1 MEFMGFSCAKFV
13 NKAAVGLMML
23 AWSMPASPQGK
34 SRASTASPHEPAQEQ
49 QAQEPQ
55 SQNPPSQSPTAE
67 TPVVQTPAPKT
78 NGSEIQPLPS
88 PTDATAAARQAAPPA
103 SGELLHLTFQQ
114 ALDLAR
120 KNATQFQA
128 TVVNA
133 GVLHEDA
140 KQARNT
146 LLPTV
151 TYNNSALYTQSIP
164 GVETVSTAGKAEPV
178 AAPPVIYIANNAP
191 HEYTS
196 QADIHESIDMSALS
210 NWRRASAA
218 AAVARAQM
226 EIAKRG
232 LVVTV
237 AQTYY
242 KVGAAQHKLETA
254 QLAAGEGDKF
264 FQLTQKLEGGG
275 EVAHA
280 DVIKAELQMRDRRRQ
295 LQEAQLALLNA
306 RLDLAVLIFP
316 NFNDNFEVA
325 DDIHAAAPLPSIE
338 EIQQQGTKDN
348 PDLRAALEV
357 VRQSRYD
364 VFGARAGYLPS
375 LSFDY
380 FYGIDAPRFAV
391 NAELGNGRQYSNVGS
406 SWLATLNIPI
416 WNWGTTQSKVKQAEL
431 KQAQAKREFSLAQR
445 RLIAEIQS
453 LYAEASTALSELED
467 LRRSGELASESLRL
481 VTLRYQ
487 NGESTV
493 LEVVDAQ
500 TTFTTANAA
509 YQDGALRYRVALAS
523 LQTLTGVSTNP

>member
-1 MEFMGFSCAKFV
+1 MGFSCSKYV
-13 NKAAVGLMML
+13 RNVAVSLMVL
-23 AWSMPASPQGK
+23 TCSMPASPQAVPD
-34 SRASTASPHEPAQEQ
+34 ASAARQNGQTQGQQGQEQ
-49 QAQEPQ
+49 QP
-55 SQNPPSQSPTAE
+55 QNPPAQSPEAQAPDAP
-67 TPVVQTPAPKT
+67 TPNSQ
-78 NGSEIQPLPS
+78 IQPLPP
-88 PTDATAAARQAAPPA
+88 PTDATASARQAAPPPN
-103 SGELLHLTFQQ
+103 GELLHLTFQQ

-128 TVVNA
+128 AVVNA

-140 KQARNT
+140 KQARNL

-151 TYNNSALYTQSIP
+151 TYNNSALYTQGIP
-164 GVETVSTAGKAEPV
+164 GAVTTRTTGAEPV
-178 AAPPVIYIANNAP
+178 PLPPVIYIANNAP

-196 QADIHESIDMSALS
+196 QADIHESIDMAALG

-218 AAVARAQM
+218 AAVARAQA

-237 AQTYY
+237 AQNYY
-242 KVGAAQHKLETA
+242 KVGAAQHKLDTA
-254 QLAAGEGDKF
+254 KMASGEGDKF

-275 EVAHA
+275 EVARA

-325 DDIHAAAPLPSIE
+325 DDIHASTPLPTIE
-338 EIQQQGTKDN
+338 EIQQRGTKDN
-348 PDLRAALEV
+348 PDLRAALEA

-364 VFGARAGYLPS
+364 VFGARMGYLPS

-391 NAELGNGRQYSNVGS
+391 NSELGNGRQYSNVGY
-406 SWLATLNIPI
+406 SWLATLNIPV

-431 KQAQAKREFSLAQR
+431 KQAQTKREFSLAQR
-445 RLIAEIQS
+445 KLIAEIQS

-467 LRRSGELASESLRL
+467 LKRSGELASESLRL

-487 NGESTV
+487 NGEATV

-500 TTFTTANAA
+500 TTFATANSA

-523 LQTLTGVSTNP
+523 LQTLTGISTNP